1 MNLPSLKLLW
11 LDGESK
17 LIKLTLKNEL
27 VWKAGRPFDSIG
39 KEADERIE
47 SIFYT
52 TYEGKKLRL
61 YKRIYKA
68 YRYRHQIT
76 GAPIHDSY
84 FTSEVILEIVDENG
98 PTRLCGLFL
107 S

>member
-17 LIKLTLKNEL
+17 LIKLTLKNE
-27 VWKAGRPFDSIG
+27 AGRPFDSIG

-52 TYEGKKLRL
+52 TIIKEK
-61 YKRIYKA
+61 
-68 YRYRHQIT
+68 
-76 GAPIHDSY
+76 SY
-84 FTSEVILEIVDENG
+84 GFIGELVKQ
-98 PTRLCGLFL
+98 
-107 S
+107 